1 MQEMLFQRS
10 KFKKFPDLHSSRRE
24 WALWQ
29 FFPTSEESLKN
40 ALLAYDYIFNF
51 LEYALLAYD
60 YIFNV

>member
-40 ALLAYDYIFNF
+40 ALLAYDYIFN
-51 LEYALLAYD
+51 
-60 YIFNV
+60 V